1 MIKLSGIID
10 EDFINY
16 KKPSMVL
23 MFPYCTF
30 KCGKDVCQNAKIADA
45 KIIEVN
51 PEDLCARYLHNSIVD
66 AIVLQGLEPMDSFDD
81 VVELL
86 EAIRNQFNIDSDVV
100 IYTGYYKDEIK
111 DKLEILSKYK
121 NIVMKYGR
129 YVPRDTLHF
138 DDVLGVWLSS
148 NNQYG
153 ERL

>member
-1 MIKLSGIID
+1 MIRLSGIID

-16 KKPSMVL
+16 KEPSMVL

-30 KCGKDVCQNAKIADA
+30 KCGKDVCQNAQIADA
-45 KIIEVN
+45 KVIEVN
-51 PEDLCARYLHNSIVD
+51 PEDLCVRYLHNFIVS
-66 AIVLQGLEPMDSFDD
+66 AIVLQGLEPMDSFDE

-86 EAIRNQFNIDSDVV
+86 EALRNQFKVDADVV
-100 IYTGYYKDEIK
+100 IYTGYNKDEIK
-111 DKLEILSKYK
+111 DKIEILSKYK

-129 YVPRDTLHF
+129 YIPGEALHF
-138 DDVLGVWLSS
+138 DNVLGVWLSS

>member
-30 KCGKDVCQNAKIADA
+30 KCGYEVCQNAKIADA
-45 KIIEVN
+45 EVIEVDTR
-51 PEDLCARYLHNSIVD
+51 ELCMRYLQNFIVT
-66 AIVLQGLEPMDSFDD
+66 AIVLQGLEPMDSFDE
-81 VVELL
+81 VVELIETL
-86 EAIRNQFNIDSDVV
+86 RNQFNIDADVV
-100 IYTGYYKDEIK
+100 IYTGYYKDEIE
-111 DKLEILSKYK
+111 DKLKILSKFK

-129 YVPRDTLHF
+129 YVPGEALHF